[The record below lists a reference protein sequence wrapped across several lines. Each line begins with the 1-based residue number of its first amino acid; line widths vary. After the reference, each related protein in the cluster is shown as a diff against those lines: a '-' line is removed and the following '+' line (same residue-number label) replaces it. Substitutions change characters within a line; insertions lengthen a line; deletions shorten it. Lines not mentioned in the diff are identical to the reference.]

1 MSSAFDTVQRDQLID
16 IAKEILNEDEI
27 RILTILL
34 AEASLEVKLG
44 NNQTTTFESNI
55 RLP

>member
-1 MSSAFDTVQRDQLID
+1 MSSAFNTIQRDQLTD

-34 AEASLEVKLG
+34 AEVTLEVKLG
-44 NNQTTTFESNI
+44 NNQTITFESNI
-55 RLP
+55 GSP

>member
-1 MSSAFDTVQRDQLID
+1 MSSAFDTIQRDQLID
-16 IAKEILNEDEI
+16 IAKGILNEDEI

-55 RLP
+55 GSP

>member
-1 MSSAFDTVQRDQLID
+1 MSSAFDTIQRDQLID

-55 RLP
+55 RSP

>member
-55 RLP
+55 RSP